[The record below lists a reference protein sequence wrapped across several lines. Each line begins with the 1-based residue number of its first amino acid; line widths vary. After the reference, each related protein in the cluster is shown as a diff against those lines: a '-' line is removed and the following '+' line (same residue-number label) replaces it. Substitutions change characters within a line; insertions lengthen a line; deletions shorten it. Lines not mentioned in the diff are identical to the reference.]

1 MTSLTSI
8 ASNFIEPYDVCVDIV
23 IDGKK
28 SFKLTN
34 ITECIPRKICDPAAQ
49 RGKRKKKLWAK
60 HFVKSDYSSY
70 PIRSVTE
77 LCVQQYLDNGKFSE
91 KMHTTYDMLEFVWK
105 NLDAEVHFDV
115 DGIKYQAKEKTLRA
129 LSNKKRSVLI
139 SEEMVVKEPSNKR
152 RRVSPKKKS
161 TSLVTNHI
169 ESFLYGDNYLT
180 IVTKTG
186 EPLVRVYPAWKE
198 QIITQTTPASV
209 TTHAEYKVR
218 ISQYSATERSWS
230 PKSKPQNAS
239 VLHYLEVI
247 GDKGLWRI
255 LEGGKTVFFS
265 NYFDVKLGD
274 WLIPVSATAVTSDNI
289 DYDYSEQI
297 AFRRKLFQSTRD
309 ICSKLLSNMLYPE
322 IRIVRCSDI
331 VLKDGYTPLK

>member
-1 MTSLTSI
+1 MASLASI
-8 ASNFIEPYDVCVDIV
+8 ASDLIETYDVCVDIV

-34 ITECIPRKICDPAAQ
+34 ITECIPKQIRDPSAE
-49 RGKRKKKLWAK
+49 GGERKKKLWKK
-60 HFVKSDYSSY
+60 HFDTSY
-70 PIRSVTE
+70 YDCDAICSVTE
-77 LCVQQYLDNGKFSE
+77 LCVQQYLDNGKFSD
-91 KMHTTYDMLEFVWK
+91 KMHTTYAMLECVWK
-105 NLDAEVHFDV
+105 NLDAEVYFDV
-115 DGIKYQAKEKTLRA
+115 DGIKYQAEEKTLRA
-129 LSNKKRSVLI
+129 LSNASRTILI

-198 QIITQTTPASV
+198 QIITQKTPASE
-209 TTHAEYKVR
+209 TTHAKYKVR
-218 ISQYSATERSWS
+218 ISEYSAKERSWS
-230 PKSKPQNAS
+230 AKSKPQNAS
-239 VLHYLEVI
+239 VLKYLQVI
-247 GDKGLWRI
+247 GEKGHWRF
-255 LEGGKTVFFS
+255 LEGGNTVFFS

-289 DYDYSEQI
+289 EDNYSERM
-297 AFRRKLFQSTRD
+297 AFRRKLFESTRD
-309 ICSKLLSNMLYPE
+309 ICYKLLPNMLYPE